1 MPLLRS
7 TEIPL
12 RATLLIDAPEGA
24 VRRVLRRTDVWTR
37 TVRALGA
44 RADVATVGAPA
55 GPRGRLEDGDLI
67 RVRRDG
73 GSVLWPPRSLIL
85 RVDLQA
91 EEADQL
97 PTLDLLAG
105 PLGRCHVGLTSVA
118 TGAGTL
124 VTVDVRVRAVP
135 AVLTATLRRRVL
147 AAAQV
152 FLGIALLAAREIQV
166 VVAGAVIE
174 NGKVLAARRT
184 APSELAGFWEL
195 PGGKVDPGESEQDA
209 LRRELAEELGIAVTV
224 GERIGA
230 GRRSRRQPAVALL
243 SRADAGGSPMRPNEH
258 DAAPWVDADGLD
270 AVDWLAADRQ
280 ILPDAASRT
289 ACRRSPDLA

>member
-12 RATLLIDAPEGA
+12 RATLLMDAPLGA

-37 TVRALGA
+37 TIRALGA

-85 RVDLQA
+85 RVDLRA

-124 VTVDVRVRAVP
+124 VTVEVRVRAVP

-195 PGGKVDPGESEQDA
+195 PGGKVDPGESEQEA
-209 LRRELAEELGIAVTV
+209 LRRELAEELGIAVSV
-224 GERIGA
+224 GERVGPDVDL
-230 GRRSRRQPAVALL
+230 GDNLL
-243 SRADAGGSPMRPNEH
+243 LRCHLARAGGSPMRPNEH
-258 DAAPWVDADGLD
+258 DALQWVEPDGLD
-270 AVDWLAADRQ
+270 AVNWLAADRQ
-280 ILPDAASRT
+280 ILPDLHRAL
-289 ACRRSPDLA
+289 LADDRPI

>member
-12 RATLLIDAPEGA
+12 RATLLMDAPVGA

-37 TVRALGA
+37 TIRALGA

-73 GSVLWPPRSLIL
+73 GSVLWPPRALIL

-97 PTLDLLAG
+97 PSLDLLAG

-209 LRRELAEELGIAVTV
+209 LRRELAEELGIAVSI
-224 GERIGA
+224 GERVGPDVDL
-230 GRRSRRQPAVALL
+230 GDNLL
-243 SRADAGGSPMRPNEH
+243 LRCHLARAGGSPMRPNEH
-258 DAAPWVDADGLD
+258 DALQWVEPDGLD
-270 AVDWLAADRQ
+270 AVNWLAADRL
-280 ILPDAASRT
+280 ILPELHRAL
-289 ACRRSPDLA
+289 LAVDRPI

>member
-12 RATLLIDAPEGA
+12 RATLLMDAPLGA

-37 TVRALGA
+37 TIRALGA

-73 GSVLWPPRSLIL
+73 GSVLWPPRALIL

-97 PTLDLLAG
+97 PSFDLLAG

-124 VTVDVRVRAVP
+124 VTVEVRVRAVP
-135 AVLTATLRRRVL
+135 AVLTATLRRRL
-147 AAAQV
+147 IAHPARAQTR
-152 FLGIALLAAREIQV
+152 AR
-166 VVAGAVIE
+166 ARAPRPSPAVR
-174 NGKVLAARRT
+174 ARR
-184 APSELAGFWEL
+184 
-195 PGGKVDPGESEQDA
+195 
-209 LRRELAEELGIAVTV
+209 
-224 GERIGA
+224 
-230 GRRSRRQPAVALL
+230 
-243 SRADAGGSPMRPNEH
+243 
-258 DAAPWVDADGLD
+258 
-270 AVDWLAADRQ
+270 
-280 ILPDAASRT
+280 
-289 ACRRSPDLA
+289 

>member
-1 MPLLRS
+1 MLRS

-12 RATLLIDAPEGA
+12 RATLLMDAPLGA

-37 TVRALGA
+37 TIRALGA

-73 GSVLWPPRSLIL
+73 GSVLWPPRALIL

-124 VTVDVRVRAVP
+124 VTVEVRVRAVP

-209 LRRELAEELGIAVTV
+209 LRRELAEELGIAVSI
-224 GERIGA
+224 GERVGPDVDL
-230 GRRSRRQPAVALL
+230 GDNLL
-243 SRADAGGSPMRPNEH
+243 LRCHLARAGGGPMRPNEH
-258 DAAPWVDADGLD
+258 DALQWVEPDGLD
-270 AVDWLAADRQ
+270 AVNWLAADRL
-280 ILPDAASRT
+280 ILPELHRAL
-289 ACRRSPDLA
+289 LAVDRPI